1 MTDNRTKFLVELTP
15 KQLWDEFIESQYPK
29 WSSLCLLMYA
39 GFRVL
44 DAVFISPQALRADTQ
59 RIIIDF
65 ANRLSANKIL
75 IRTDG
80 GKEKG
85 AYLRGGNSLVIEQ
98 ALETIPKI
106 LSANRAVIL
115 MSPTNRF
122 TNKLS
127 VNFYLDYL
135 GAFHIEVLGPGF
147 DVSDLN
153 RGLVN
158 PEISIAI
165 ENICWGDYEP
175 PSPFSIKYQTN
186 HVDQLRKQRLIRIG
200 NELLLAIGVH
210 PSQQSPETFAE
221 EWLVKNGYTGLFED
235 QRPTIG
241 FDKIREWH
249 ENAFILGSMYRCKIK
264 WNDLVISTSDLGEAK
279 GLTFWDIANPQEKF
293 SCQLSRLAF

>member
-1 MTDNRTKFLVELTP
+1 M
-15 KQLWDEFIESQYPK
+15 
-29 WSSLCLLMYA
+29 LMYA

-44 DAVFISPQALRADTQ
+44 DASFISPQALRVDAQ
-59 RIIIDF
+59 RIIMDF
-65 ANRLSANKIL
+65 ANRLSENKIL

-85 AYLRGGNSLVIEQ
+85 AYPRGGNSLVIEQ

-127 VNFYLDYL
+127 ANFYLDCS

-158 PEISIAI
+158 PEISIAV
-165 ENICWGDYEP
+165 ENICWEDYEQ
-175 PSPFSIKYQTN
+175 PSPFSIKYETN
-186 HVDQLRKQRLIRIG
+186 HVNQLRKQRLIRIG

-210 PSQQSPETFAE
+210 SSQQSPETFAE
-221 EWLVKNGYTGLFED
+221 EWLVRNGYIGLFEE
-235 QRPTIG
+235 QRPTIS

-249 ENAFILGSMYRCKIK
+249 ENAFILGSMYRHKIK
-264 WNDLVISTSDLGEAK
+264 WNDLVISTSDLGDEK

-293 SCQLSRLAF
+293 SNQLSQLTF